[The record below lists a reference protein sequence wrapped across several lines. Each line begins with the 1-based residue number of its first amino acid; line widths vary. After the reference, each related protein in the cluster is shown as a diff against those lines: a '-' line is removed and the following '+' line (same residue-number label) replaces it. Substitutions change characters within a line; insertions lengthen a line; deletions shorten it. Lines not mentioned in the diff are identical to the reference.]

1 MGWRIRVE
9 RRMTVP
15 PLVSLAAIA
24 VSLALALLTIAVV
37 FRLFGIDPLSAYARM
52 FRGAF
57 GSVYGLSETLVK
69 TIPLLIIGVGLSVA
83 FRAVVWNIGAEGQLL
98 MGAVAATWVALFALP
113 HAPAWVLIPAMFLAG
128 FVAGAIWA
136 LIPAFLKA
144 KYETNEVI
152 TTLMMVYIATEFVNY
167 LVYGPWKGAQEWGF
181 PYSDKFPAAAQ
192 LPVIGTSRVHYPTLI
207 LALALAVLMYILM
220 MRTRLG
226 YEIRVVG
233 ENPTAARYA
242 GIDHVRVILL
252 VMLISGGLAGM
263 AGVGEVAGVHHRL
276 RVAQGIS
283 AGYGFTGI
291 IVAWLGRLNPLAVIV
306 SAFLFGGLLVGG
318 DTLQVALQL
327 PVPTIH
333 LFNGVILFFVLAA
346 EILSRYRIHVERPG
360 RTLIPAQTAPPV
372 AGDGTPH
379 PE

>member
-1 MGWRIRVE
+1 MGWRIRLE
-9 RRMTVP
+9 RRLTVP
-15 PLVSLAAIA
+15 PLVSLAAIF
-24 VSLALALLTIAVV
+24 VSLLLALVTIAIV
-37 FRLFGIDPLSAYARM
+37 FRLFGLDPLAAYARM

-69 TIPLLIIGVGLSVA
+69 AIPLLIIGVGLSVA

-113 HAPAWVLIPAMFLAG
+113 NAPAWILVPAMFVAGFLAG
-128 FVAGAIWA
+128 ALWA

-144 KYETNEVI
+144 RYQTNEVI

-181 PYSDKFPAAAQ
+181 PYSDKFPEAAQ
-192 LPVIGTSRVHYPTLI
+192 LAVIGTSRVHYPTLI
-207 LALALAVLMYILM
+207 LALALAVIMYVLM

-252 VMLISGGLAGM
+252 VMVISGGLAGL

-283 AGYGFTGI
+283 AGYGFTAI

-346 EILSRYRIHVERPG
+346 EVLSRYSIRIERVKETAVP
-360 RTLIPAQTAPPV
+360 TVQPA
-372 AGDGTPH
+372 GEMGSN
-379 PE
+379 E

>member
-1 MGWRIRVE
+1 MGWRIRFE
-9 RRMTVP
+9 RRMTVS
-15 PLVSLAAIA
+15 PLVSLAAIV
-24 VSLALALLTIAVV
+24 VSLVLALLVIAVV
-37 FRLFGIDPLSAYARM
+37 FRIFGLDPVETYRRM

-57 GSVYGLSETLVK
+57 GSTYGLSETLVK
-69 TIPLLIIGVGLSVA
+69 TIPLLITGVGLSVA
-83 FRAVVWNIGAEGQLL
+83 FRALVWNIGAEGQLL
-98 MGAVAATWVALFALP
+98 MGAVAATWIALFVMP
-113 HAPAWVLIPAMFLAG
+113 DAPAWILIPSMFIAG
-128 FVAGAIWA
+128 FIAGAIWA

-144 KYETNEVI
+144 KYQTNEVI
-152 TTLMMVYIATEFVNY
+152 TTLMMVYIASEFVNY

-192 LPVIGTSRVHYPTLI
+192 LPVLGTTRVHYPTLI
-207 LALALAVLMYILM
+207 LALALAGLMYLLM
-220 MRTRLG
+220 MRTRVG

-242 GIDHVRVILL
+242 GINHMRVILM
-252 VMLISGGLAGM
+252 VMLISGGLAGL

-283 AGYGFTGI
+283 AGYGFTAI

-306 SAFLFGGLLVGG
+306 SSFLFGGLLVGG

-327 PVPTIH
+327 PVATIQ

-346 EILSRYRIHVERPG
+346 EVLTRYTIRIERAQESQPAAVEAHSPG
-360 RTLIPAQTAPPV
+360 S
-372 AGDGTPH
+372 
-379 PE
+379 E

>member
-1 MGWRIRVE
+1 MGWHIRLE
-9 RRMTVP
+9 RRLTVP
-15 PLVSLAAIA
+15 PLVSLAAIF
-24 VSLALALLTIAVV
+24 VSLLLALVTIAVV
-37 FRLFGIDPLSAYARM
+37 FRLFGLDPLAAYTRM

-69 TIPLLIIGVGLSVA
+69 AIPLLIIGVGLSVA

-113 HAPAWVLIPAMFLAG
+113 NAPAWILVPAMFVAG
-128 FVAGAIWA
+128 FAAGALWA

-144 KYETNEVI
+144 RYQTNEVI

-181 PYSDKFPAAAQ
+181 PYSDKFPEAAQ
-192 LPVIGTSRVHYPTLI
+192 LAVIGTSRVHYPTLI
-207 LALALAVLMYILM
+207 LALALAVIMYVLM

-252 VMLISGGLAGM
+252 VMVVSGGLAGL

-283 AGYGFTGI
+283 AGYGFTAI

-346 EILSRYRIHVERPG
+346 EVLSRYSIRIERVKE
-360 RTLIPAQTAPPV
+360 TAVTTVQPA
-372 AGDGTPH
+372 GELGSN
-379 PE
+379 E